1 MVPGESSDPDSVP
14 ERSRF
19 LFVVAR
25 TRPDLLPTLRRQF
38 QDDRRV
44 EVMLDRREHER
55 RSQPGG
61 NGVTERRR
69 PGDRRRPRDYW
80 EDTTHHPA
88 VLIPVTTAS
97 AMSDLETTPAAP
109 PREPVP
115 EPPMERLLVD
125 DTRLRA
131 WVEES
136 QRAFQQLLP
145 ALLDQRAA
153 LVSQLHEATRRADQL
168 QRDNDALRAEIAR
181 TTAAHHQLTVGHADV
196 VDSVSLFLGQ
206 LIEVLEPVRVLA
218 EKQNRER
225 PAPTA

>member
-1 MVPGESSDPDSVP
+1 MAPGQPPDPDSAP

-44 EVMLDRREHER
+44 EVLLDRREHER
-55 RSQPGG
+55 RIQPGG
-61 NGVTERRR
+61 DSLTERRR

-80 EDTTHHPA
+80 EDTAHHPA
-88 VLIPVTTAS
+88 VLIP
-97 AMSDLETTPAAP
+97 MTPASTTSD
-109 PREPVP
+109 P
-115 EPPMERLLVD
+115 EPTPATSARAPAPEAPMERLLVD

-145 ALLDQRAA
+145 ALLDQRAVLLA
-153 LVSQLHEATRRADQL
+153 QLHEVTRRVDEL

-181 TTAAHHQLTVGHADV
+181 TTAAHHQLAVGHADV
-196 VDSVSLFLGQ
+196 VDSVSLFLNQ
-206 LIEVLEPVRVLA
+206 LIDVLEPVRVLA

-225 PAPTA
+225 TSPA

>member
-1 MVPGESSDPDSVP
+1 MASGPPPDPDIVP

-25 TRPDLLPTLRRQF
+25 TRPELLPTLRRQF
-38 QDDRRV
+38 QDDHRV
-44 EVMLDRREHER
+44 EVLLDRREHER
-55 RSQPGG
+55 RSLSAGDS
-61 NGVTERRR
+61 GVERRR

-97 AMSDLETTPAAP
+97 TPSGPEIMPAAP
-109 PREPVP
+109 PREPAP

-145 ALLDQRAA
+145 ALLDQRAG
-153 LVSQLHEATRRADQL
+153 LMSQLHEANRRAEEL

-181 TTAAHHQLTVGHADV
+181 TTAAHHQLAVGHADV
-196 VDSVSLFLGQ
+196 VDSVSLFLAQ

-225 PAPTA
+225 PTAAP

>member
-1 MVPGESSDPDSVP
+1 MAPGDTPDSDNLP

-25 TRPDLLPTLRRQF
+25 TRADLLPTLRRQF

-44 EVMLDRREHER
+44 EVMLDRRAHER
-55 RSQPGG
+55 RSQS
-61 NGVTERRR
+61 GVADGLTERRR
-69 PGDRRRPRDYW
+69 LGDRRRPRDYW

-88 VLIPVTTAS
+88 VLIPVATGSATIDLDTA
-97 AMSDLETTPAAP
+97 PAAP
-109 PREPVP
+109 SREPAP

-125 DTRLRA
+125 DTRLRV

-136 QRAFQQLLP
+136 QRALQLLP
-145 ALLDQRAA
+145 ALLDQRAG
-153 LVSQLHEATRRADQL
+153 LVAQLHEATRRAEEL

-181 TTAAHHQLTVGHADV
+181 TAAAHHQLAVGHADV
-196 VDSVSLFLGQ
+196 VDSVSLFLAQ

-225 PAPTA
+225 SSSTS